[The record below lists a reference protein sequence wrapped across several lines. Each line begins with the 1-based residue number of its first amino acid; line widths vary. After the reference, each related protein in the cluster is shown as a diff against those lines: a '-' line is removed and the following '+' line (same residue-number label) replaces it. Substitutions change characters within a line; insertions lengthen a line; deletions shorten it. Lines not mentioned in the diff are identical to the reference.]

1 MGYIQEPAG
10 VDLVVIPMPLSEED
24 RMEISAIIAHYK
36 NTGEMPEP
44 APNPNV
50 QKKKKSSN
58 LEKEKSA
65 EKRARKKGVLVS
77 KSGK

>member
-10 VDLVVIPMPLSEED
+10 VDLVVIPMPLSEVD

-36 NTGEMPEP
+36 NTGEIPET
-44 APNPNV
+44 APKPKV
-50 QKKKKSSN
+50 QKKKKSGN
-58 LEKEKSA
+58 LKKEKPA
-65 EKRARKKGVLVS
+65 EIREQKKGILAS